1 MWISVIVQPFDK
13 RLNCL
18 FETLTLF
25 HRLTLCRYPLM
36 REKCFGGVVAGV
48 EPASIGALPIGLRAP
63 CGYLSRVF
71 ATKLFPSSPLS
82 FTTPQN
88 IPVSAGVFIRA
99 RRALSRYSPTARN
112 RLLFNLPNSRK
123 DIFMQTMRTVCP
135 DCGSEM
141 FNQPDDFDFETN
153 FTGVSC
159 ADCGR
164 EITKDDVVNQAT
176 DTVKKQLDD
185 MLRNSLKGTGWK
197 FD

>member
-1 MWISVIVQPFDK
+1 MT
-13 RLNCL
+13 C
-18 FETLTLF
+18 
-25 HRLTLCRYPLM
+25 
-36 REKCFGGVVAGV
+36 
-48 EPASIGALPIGLRAP
+48 
-63 CGYLSRVF
+63 
-71 ATKLFPSSPLS
+71 

-88 IPVSAGVFIRA
+88 IPVIAGVFIRA

-176 DTVKKQLDD
+176 DTVKKQIDD

-197 FD
+197 FN

>member
-1 MWISVIVQPFDK
+1 
-13 RLNCL
+13 
-18 FETLTLF
+18 
-25 HRLTLCRYPLM
+25 M
-36 REKCFGGVVAGV
+36 REKCFGDWMAGTDIRHKALFMRLELTYLLSYPRESV
-48 EPASIGALPIGLRAP
+48 TSPCASACAFIQ
-63 CGYLSRVF
+63 S
-71 ATKLFPSSPLS
+71 
-82 FTTPQN
+82 QN

-99 RRALSRYSPTARN
+99 RRALSRHSPTARN

>member
-1 MWISVIVQPFDK
+1 MRCAASK
-13 RLNCL
+13 RVAAASQELS
-18 FETLTLF
+18 
-25 HRLTLCRYPLM
+25 
-36 REKCFGGVVAGV
+36 KCFGDWMAGADLRHV
-48 EPASIGALPIGLRAP
+48 DSVLPINPTLLPLRCASA
-63 CGYLSRVF
+63 CAFIQS
-71 ATKLFPSSPLS
+71 
-82 FTTPQN
+82 QN

-176 DTVKKQLDD
+176 DTVKKQIDD

-197 FD
+197 FK

>member
-1 MWISVIVQPFDK
+1 
-13 RLNCL
+13 
-18 FETLTLF
+18 
-25 HRLTLCRYPLM
+25 M
-36 REKCFGGVVAGV
+36 REKCFVAERLGS
-48 EPASIGALPIGLRAP
+48 EPKFSWVISP
-63 CGYLSRVF
+63 CR
-71 ATKLFPSSPLS
+71 PSHTPL
-82 FTTPQN
+82 QN
-88 IPVSAGVFIRA
+88 IPVIAGVFIRA

-176 DTVKKQLDD
+176 DTVKKQIDD
-185 MLRNSLKGTGWK
+185 MLRNSRKELAGSSSS
-197 FD
+197 F

>member
-1 MWISVIVQPFDK
+1 MSFS
-13 RLNCL
+13 
-18 FETLTLF
+18 
-25 HRLTLCRYPLM
+25 YPLSLPAD
-36 REKCFGGVVAGV
+36 AGEMLWSV
-48 EPASIGALPIGLRAP
+48 WAVTSRMSRALFTIRPFSL
-63 CGYLSRVF
+63 
-71 ATKLFPSSPLS
+71 
-82 FTTPQN
+82 TTPQT
-88 IPVSAGVFIRA
+88 IPVNAGIFIRA
-99 RRALSRYSPTARN
+99 RRVVSRYSPTARN

-176 DTVKKQLDD
+176 DTVKKQIDD

-197 FD
+197 F

>member
-1 MWISVIVQPFDK
+1 MKTHSSPYPLSLPADAGEMFWWCGGWS
-13 RLNCL
+13 R
-18 FETLTLF
+18 TSF
-25 HRLTLCRYPLM
+25 HRCAADWVTRALRFSS
-36 REKCFGGVVAGV
+36 RIFA
-48 EPASIGALPIGLRAP
+48 AS
-63 CGYLSRVF
+63 
-71 ATKLFPSSPLS
+71 LFPSSPLS

-176 DTVKKQLDD
+176 DTVKKQIDD

-197 FD
+197 F

>member
-1 MWISVIVQPFDK
+1 
-13 RLNCL
+13 
-18 FETLTLF
+18 
-25 HRLTLCRYPLM
+25 M
-36 REKCFGGVVAGV
+36 REKCFGAG
-48 EPASIGALPIGLRAP
+48 
-63 CGYLSRVF
+63 
-71 ATKLFPSSPLS
+71 SPLS
-82 FTTPQN
+82 SSREGRRRLGEPLPHQLADNRLPAQN
-88 IPVSAGVFIRA
+88 IPVSAGMFIRA

-153 FTGVSC
+153 FIGVSC

-164 EITKDDVVNQAT
+164 EITKDDVINQAT

-197 FD
+197 FK

>member
-1 MWISVIVQPFDK
+1 M
-13 RLNCL
+13 L
-18 FETLTLF
+18 
-25 HRLTLCRYPLM
+25 
-36 REKCFGGVVAGV
+36 AGV
-48 EPASIGALPIGLRAP
+48 GVSHLAGSCECLSSCFQVVPKNTPHPKTFQLLP
-63 CGYLSRVF
+63 GYLS
-71 ATKLFPSSPLS
+71 AP
-82 FTTPQN
+82 
-88 IPVSAGVFIRA
+88 G
-99 RRALSRYSPTARN
+99 ALSRYSPTARN

-185 MLRNSLKGTGWK
+185 MLRNSSKELAGSSSNLKAPRSE
-197 FD
+197 